1 MAISKNILT
10 KKLEDGSVEYI
21 YPITSSDIVE
31 YSPEESVEHKID
43 DIDTSII
50 NNSNSITSI
59 TTIIG
64 NTESGMI
71 KNVNDLK
78 EKVSTTGFNVA
89 TTTNDGLISSE
100 DKAKLDGI
108 DDEATKTIIDNS
120 LSNSSENP
128 VKNASVTIAMSDKSN
143 ISHAHTTV
151 NGFTVESDVPANAI
165 FTDTT
170 YTVVTNKKSGLM
182 PAEYKCILD
191 NIADRDINDISES
204 DAMTYSSYA
213 LNKNYYSKAEID
225 AIFAQIGWVGT
236 LEDYNSLS
244 IKNPRMI
251 YTTIDTD
258 GTIRRF
264 MGDIEL
270 RIGSHLIGYTFVY
283 LNGTSED
290 TNNINSGS
298 TSYKDITANLKSLH
312 TADEELTS
320 KTTNTLCSNKGG
332 LLIVFILHQSSIEIT
347 GDDWDFYQTSQPMG
361 FNETSYLSV
370 YYKYIEKDSP
380 ETITVTQSQS
390 GLRLCVNAIIYEG
403 YDNLELIN
411 STSYPAKT
419 DFDLNK
425 VSGGMNIWALHTY
438 ELNTATNDNFSIGD
452 NTLAVYGNTTKRI
465 FACVDES
472 GDCANT
478 IHITNSISNANAQ
491 DVLCLH
497 LLAIK
502 EDE

>member
-1 MAISKNILT
+1 MAINKGTIAKEIN
-10 KKLEDGSVEYI
+10 GVVEYI
-21 YPITSSDIVE
+21 YPKTSADVVE
-31 YSPEESVEHKID
+31 YSSTQSVKNKLD
-43 DIDTSII
+43 SLGTSIQT
-50 NNSNSITSI
+50 NITNI
-59 TTIIG
+59 TNLSTVIG
-64 NTESGMI
+64 DNTSGLV
-71 KNVNDLK
+71 KDVNDLK
-78 EKVSTTGFNVA
+78 NVIE
-89 TTTNDGLISSE
+89 DFESVIESEGSLMSSE

-108 DDEATKTIIDNS
+108 EPGANNITIDSQLDINS
-120 LSNSSENP
+120 TNP
-128 VKNASVTIAMSDKSN
+128 VQ
-143 ISHAHTTV
+143 
-151 NGFTVESDVPANAI
+151 
-165 FTDTT
+165 
-170 YTVVTNKKSGLM
+170 NKVIT
-182 PAEYKCILD
+182 E
-191 NIADRDINDISES
+191 
-204 DAMTYSSYA
+204 T
-213 LNKNYYSKAEID
+213 LNNNYYSKAEID
-225 AIFAQIGWVGT
+225 AIFDQIGWVGT

-251 YTTIDTD
+251 YTTIDID

-270 RIGSHLIGYTFVY
+270 GIGLHLIGYAFVY

-290 TNNINSGS
+290 TNSINGGS

-312 TADEELTS
+312 TADENLTS

-347 GDDWDFYQTSQPMG
+347 GDDWNFYQTSQSMG
-361 FNETSYLSV
+361 SDSTSYLSV

-380 ETITVTQSQS
+380 ETITVSQS
-390 GLRLCVNAIIYEG
+390 ENKRLCVNAIIYEG
-403 YDNLELIN
+403 YNNLELVE

-425 VSGGMNIWALHTY
+425 VNDGMNIWALHTY
-438 ELNTATNDNFSIGD
+438 EVDTASINFSIDD
-452 NTLAVYGNTTKRI
+452 NTLAVYGNTRRSI

-472 GDCANT
+472 GNCANT
-478 IHITNSISNANAQ
+478 IHITNSINNTNAQ

>member
-31 YSPEESVEHKID
+31 YSPEESVEHKIN
-43 DIDTSII
+43 DINTSII
-50 NNSNSITSI
+50 NNNDSITNM

-78 EKVSTTGFNVA
+78 EKVATTGFNVA

-108 DDEATKTIIDNS
+108 DDGATKTIIDNS
-120 LSNSSENP
+120 LSSSSENP

-151 NGFTVESDVPANAI
+151 NGFTVKSDVPADAI

-182 PAEYKCILD
+182 PAEYKYTLD
-191 NIADRDINDISES
+191 NIADGVINDISES
-204 DAMTYSSYA
+204 DAMTYSSYN
-213 LNKNYYSKAEID
+213 LNENYYSKAEID

-270 RIGSHLIGYTFVY
+270 RIGSHLIGDTFVY

-290 TNNINSGS
+290 TNNMSGS
-298 TSYKDITANLKSLH
+298 SANYKDITANLKSLH
-312 TADEELTS
+312 TADENLTT
-320 KTTNTLCSNKGG
+320 KTTSALCSNKGG
-332 LLIVFILHQSSIEIT
+332 LLIIFILHQSSIKIT
-347 GDDWDFYQTSQPMG
+347 GDDWYFYQTSQPMG
-361 FNETSYLSV
+361 SNEISYLSV

-380 ETITVTQSQS
+380 ETITVTQSENK
-390 GLRLCVNAIIYEG
+390 RLCVNAIIYEG
-403 YDNLELIN
+403 YDDLTLIE
-411 STSYPAKT
+411 STRYPAET

-425 VSGGMNIWALHTY
+425 TSGGMNIWALHTY

-452 NTLAVYGNTTKRI
+452 DTLAVYGNTTKRV

-478 IHITNSISNANAQ
+478 IHITNSISNTNAQ

>member
-1 MAISKNILT
+1 
-10 KKLEDGSVEYI
+10 
-21 YPITSSDIVE
+21 
-31 YSPEESVEHKID
+31 
-43 DIDTSII
+43 
-50 NNSNSITSI
+50 
-59 TTIIG
+59 
-64 NTESGMI
+64 
-71 KNVNDLK
+71 
-78 EKVSTTGFNVA
+78 
-89 TTTNDGLISSE
+89 
-100 DKAKLDGI
+100 
-108 DDEATKTIIDNS
+108 
-120 LSNSSENP
+120 
-128 VKNASVTIAMSDKSN
+128 MSDKSN
-143 ISHAHTTV
+143 IGHAHTTV
-151 NGFTVESDVPANAI
+151 NGFTVESDVPANAK

-182 PAEYKCILD
+182 PAEYKYILD
-191 NIADRDINDISES
+191 NIADRVINDISES

-236 LEDYNSLS
+236 LEDYNSLL

-290 TNNINSGS
+290 TNNINGGS
-298 TSYKDITANLKSLH
+298 ASYKDITANLKSLH
-312 TADEELTS
+312 TADENLTS

-332 LLIVFILHQSSIEIT
+332 LLIIFILHQSSIEIT
-347 GDDWDFYQTSQPMG
+347 GDDWNFYQTSQSMG
-361 FNETSYLSV
+361 SDSTSYLSV

-380 ETITVTQSQS
+380 ETITVSQS
-390 GLRLCVNAIIYEG
+390 ENKRLCVNAIIYEG
-403 YDNLELIN
+403 YDNLELVE

-425 VSGGMNIWALHTY
+425 ANGGMNIWALHTY
-438 ELNTATNDNFSIGD
+438 EVDTASINFSIDD
-452 NTLAVYGNTTKRI
+452 NTLAVYGNTRRRI

-472 GDCANT
+472 GNCANT
-478 IHITNSISNANAQ
+478 IHITNSINNTNAQ

-502 EDE
+502 EDG

>member
-31 YSPEESVEHKID
+31 YSPEKSVKHKID
-43 DIDTSII
+43 DIDTSI
-50 NNSNSITSI
+50 NNNNDSITNI

-78 EKVSTTGFNVA
+78 EKVATTGFNVA

-120 LSNSSENP
+120 LSSSSENP

-151 NGFTVESDVPANAI
+151 NGFTVESDVPADAI

-182 PAEYKCILD
+182 PAEYKYTLD
-191 NIADRDINDISES
+191 NIADGVINDISES
-204 DAMTYSSYA
+204 DAMTYSSYN
-213 LNKNYYSKAEID
+213 LNENYYSKAEID

-270 RIGSHLIGYTFVY
+270 RIGSHLIGDTFVY

-290 TNNINSGS
+290 TNNINGGS
-298 TSYKDITANLKSLH
+298 TSYEDITA
-312 TADEELTS
+312 
-320 KTTNTLCSNKGG
+320 
-332 LLIVFILHQSSIEIT
+332 
-347 GDDWDFYQTSQPMG
+347 
-361 FNETSYLSV
+361 
-370 YYKYIEKDSP
+370 
-380 ETITVTQSQS
+380 
-390 GLRLCVNAIIYEG
+390 
-403 YDNLELIN
+403 
-411 STSYPAKT
+411 
-419 DFDLNK
+419 
-425 VSGGMNIWALHTY
+425 
-438 ELNTATNDNFSIGD
+438 
-452 NTLAVYGNTTKRI
+452 
-465 FACVDES
+465 
-472 GDCANT
+472 
-478 IHITNSISNANAQ
+478 
-491 DVLCLH
+491 
-497 LLAIK
+497 
-502 EDE
+502 

>member
-31 YSPEESVEHKID
+31 YSPEESVEHKIN
-43 DIDTSII
+43 DINTSII
-50 NNSNSITSI
+50 NNNDSITNI

-78 EKVSTTGFNVA
+78 EKVATTGFNVA

-108 DDEATKTIIDNS
+108 DDGATKTIIDNS
-120 LSNSSENP
+120 LSSSSENP

-143 ISHAHTTV
+143 IGHAHTTV
-151 NGFTVESDVPANAI
+151 NGFTVESDVPANAK

-182 PAEYKCILD
+182 PAEYKYTLD
-191 NIADRDINDISES
+191 NIADRVINDISES
-204 DAMTYSSYA
+204 DAMTYSSYN

-270 RIGSHLIGYTFVY
+270 RIGSHLIGDTFVY

-290 TNNINSGS
+290 TNNINGGS
-298 TSYKDITANLKSLH
+298 TSYEDITA
-312 TADEELTS
+312 
-320 KTTNTLCSNKGG
+320 
-332 LLIVFILHQSSIEIT
+332 
-347 GDDWDFYQTSQPMG
+347 
-361 FNETSYLSV
+361 
-370 YYKYIEKDSP
+370 
-380 ETITVTQSQS
+380 
-390 GLRLCVNAIIYEG
+390 
-403 YDNLELIN
+403 
-411 STSYPAKT
+411 
-419 DFDLNK
+419 
-425 VSGGMNIWALHTY
+425 
-438 ELNTATNDNFSIGD
+438 
-452 NTLAVYGNTTKRI
+452 
-465 FACVDES
+465 
-472 GDCANT
+472 
-478 IHITNSISNANAQ
+478 
-491 DVLCLH
+491 
-497 LLAIK
+497 
-502 EDE
+502 

>member
-31 YSPEESVEHKID
+31 YSPDESVEHKIN

-50 NNSNSITSI
+50 TNSNSITSM

-78 EKVSTTGFNVA
+78 EKVVTTGLNVA

-143 ISHAHTTV
+143 IGHAHTTV
-151 NGFTVESDVPANAI
+151 NGFTVESDVPANAK

-182 PAEYKCILD
+182 SAEYKYILD
-191 NIADRDINDISES
+191 NIADRVINDISES

-236 LEDYNSLS
+236 LEDYNSLL

-270 RIGSHLIGYTFVY
+270 RIGSHLIGDAFVY

-290 TNNINSGS
+290 TNNINGDS

-312 TADEELTS
+312 TADENLTS
-320 KTTNTLCSNKGG
+320 KTTDTLCSNKGG
-332 LLIVFILHQSSIEIT
+332 LLIIFILHQSSIEIT
-347 GDDWDFYQTSQPMG
+347 GDDWNFYQTSQSMG
-361 FNETSYLSV
+361 SDSISYLSV

-380 ETITVTQSQS
+380 ETITVSQS
-390 GLRLCVNAIIYEG
+390 ENKRLCVNAIIYEG
-403 YDNLELIN
+403 YDNLELVE

-425 VSGGMNIWALHTY
+425 VNGGMNIWALHTY
-438 ELNTATNDNFSIGD
+438 EVDTASINFSIDD
-452 NTLAVYGNTTKRI
+452 NTLAVYGNNRRRV

-472 GDCANT
+472 GNCANT
-478 IHITNSISNANAQ
+478 IHITNSINNNNAQ
-491 DVLCLH
+491 NVLCLH

>member
-31 YSPEESVEHKID
+31 YSPDESVEHKIN

-50 NNSNSITSI
+50 TNSNSITSM

-78 EKVSTTGFNVA
+78 EKVVTTGFNVA

-143 ISHAHTTV
+143 IGHAHTTV
-151 NGFTVESDVPANAI
+151 NGFTVESDVPANAK

-182 PAEYKCILD
+182 PAEYKYILD
-191 NIADRDINDISES
+191 NIADRVINDISES
-204 DAMTYSSYA
+204 DAMTCSSYA

-236 LEDYNSLS
+236 LEDYNSLL

-283 LNGTSED
+283 LNGTSEG
-290 TNNINSGS
+290 TNNINGGS
-298 TSYKDITANLKSLH
+298 ASYKDITANLKSLH
-312 TADEELTS
+312 TADENLTS

-332 LLIVFILHQSSIEIT
+332 LLIIFILHQSSIEIT
-347 GDDWDFYQTSQPMG
+347 GDDWDFYQTSQSMG
-361 FNETSYLSV
+361 SDSTSYLSV

-380 ETITVTQSQS
+380 ETITVSQS
-390 GLRLCVNAIIYEG
+390 ENKRLCVNAIIYEG
-403 YDNLELIN
+403 YNNLELVE

-425 VSGGMNIWALHTY
+425 VNGGMNIWALHTY
-438 ELNTATNDNFSIGD
+438 EVDTASINFSIDD
-452 NTLAVYGNTTKRI
+452 NTLAVYGNTRRRI

-472 GDCANT
+472 GNCANT
-478 IHITNSISNANAQ
+478 IHITNSINNTNAQ

-502 EDE
+502 EDG

>member
-31 YSPEESVEHKID
+31 YSPEESVKHKIN
-43 DIDTSII
+43 DINTSII
-50 NNSNSITSI
+50 NNNDSITNM
-59 TTIIG
+59 TTTIG

-78 EKVSTTGFNVA
+78 EKVATTRFNVA

-120 LSNSSENP
+120 LSSSSENP

-143 ISHAHTTV
+143 IGHAHTTV
-151 NGFTVESDVPANAI
+151 NGFTVESDVPADAI

-182 PAEYKCILD
+182 PAEYKYILD
-191 NIADRDINDISES
+191 NIADGVINDISES
-204 DAMTYSSYA
+204 DAMTYSSYN

-270 RIGSHLIGYTFVY
+270 RIGSHLIGDTFVY

-290 TNNINSGS
+290 TNNINGGS
-298 TSYKDITANLKSLH
+298 TSYEDITA
-312 TADEELTS
+312 
-320 KTTNTLCSNKGG
+320 
-332 LLIVFILHQSSIEIT
+332 
-347 GDDWDFYQTSQPMG
+347 
-361 FNETSYLSV
+361 
-370 YYKYIEKDSP
+370 
-380 ETITVTQSQS
+380 
-390 GLRLCVNAIIYEG
+390 
-403 YDNLELIN
+403 
-411 STSYPAKT
+411 
-419 DFDLNK
+419 
-425 VSGGMNIWALHTY
+425 
-438 ELNTATNDNFSIGD
+438 
-452 NTLAVYGNTTKRI
+452 
-465 FACVDES
+465 
-472 GDCANT
+472 
-478 IHITNSISNANAQ
+478 
-491 DVLCLH
+491 
-497 LLAIK
+497 
-502 EDE
+502 